1 MIERDSFEDDL
12 NEYYRQEDKYNDYLE
27 KWQNGVKYKKGEIKS
42 IILDLIDIFK
52 PNFDED
58 DEPNQ
63 FADRLVEYI
72 EEDIEYV
79 VETCGLDF
87 FEDDIYD
94 LVVSYEPK
102 VRYSDLEYY
111 ILSYFEDYDLE
122 KQEEFN
128 KVMGY

>member
-1 MIERDSFEDDL
+1 MCER
-12 NEYYRQEDKYNDYLE
+12 EDKYNDYLE
-27 KWQNGVKYKKGEIKS
+27 KWKNGVKYKKDEIKS

-52 PNFDED
+52 PYFDED

-72 EEDIEYV
+72 EEDIEDV

-94 LVVSYEPK
+94 LVISYEPK
-102 VRYSDLEYY
+102 VMYSNLEYY
-111 ILSYFEDYDLE
+111 ILSYLEDYELE
-122 KQEEFN
+122 NQEEFN